1 MTTKELKVLPKLE
14 PKERTYVLKGD
25 VSPLSYFLQSRDT
38 NNKRLLYYDEEEN
51 KSYAL
56 RYARNQNTIF
66 QDEQDSTAILEP
78 IVFEDGTLI
87 VPKTNPTLQLLLHY
101 HPGNVK
107 NGGHEFYEF
116 DPAVEAELDIEE
128 LFSEVD
134 AMIAARQMDIKQ
146 MEAIGRI
153 YLPGDVSKLTS
164 LELKRDVL
172 LFARNNPQEFME
184 AINDPDIDLNDVA
197 QRAFDQLFVQLRGG
211 KDIFYNLKENK
222 KKILTV
228 PFGEDAVDVFAS
240 WLQSEAGEEFYTY
253 LKSQF

>member
-1 MTTKELKVLPKLE
+1 MTTTEKKVLPKLDS
-14 PKERTYVLKGD
+14 KERTYILKGD

-38 NNKRLLYYDEEEN
+38 NDKRLLYFDAEDN
-51 KSYAL
+51 QNYAL
-56 RYARNQNTIF
+56 RYARNQKTIF
-66 QDEQDSTAILEP
+66 QDEQDSTAIIEP
-78 IVFEDGTLI
+78 IVFEDGTLV
-87 VPKTNPTLQLLLHY
+87 VPKTNPTLQLFLHY
-101 HPGNVK
+101 HPGNTK

-164 LELKRDVL
+164 QELKRDIL

-184 AINDPDIDLNDVA
+184 ALNDPDIDLNDVA
-197 QRAFDQLFVQLRGG
+197 QRAFDQLYVQLRGG
-211 KDIFYNLKENK
+211 KDIFYNLKDNK

-228 PFGEDAVDVFAS
+228 PFGEDAVGTFAS
-240 WLQSEAGEEFYTY
+240 WLQSDAGNEFYEF
-253 LKSQF
+253 LKAQF